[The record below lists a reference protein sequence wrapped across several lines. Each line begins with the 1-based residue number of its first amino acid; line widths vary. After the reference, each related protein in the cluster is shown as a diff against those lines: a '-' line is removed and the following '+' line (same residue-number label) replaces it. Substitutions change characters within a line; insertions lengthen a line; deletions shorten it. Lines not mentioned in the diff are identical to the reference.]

1 MTHRKS
7 ISPNHTGPTGQD
19 LDSTLG
25 HLGAAHTALCGMRSL
40 VHVHSTRHALVVSE
54 DAVQYLLEKRDEVI
68 AALDTALAS
77 YAHTVDPSGTLA
89 DIVANTLADI
99 VAAELAAVDDDAVFG
114 IRHMRRLPNGNVV
127 QVRRYS

>member
-7 ISPNHTGPTGQD
+7 TSPNHTGPTGQD

-25 HLGAAHTALCGMRSL
+25 HLGAAHTAFCGMRSL

-68 AALDTALAS
+68 AAVDAALTS
-77 YAHTVDPSGTLA
+77 YAHAVDPSGALA
-89 DIVANTLADI
+89 EIVASAIADQPARLVPI
-99 VAAELAAVDDDAVFG
+99 DTDTVFG
-114 IRHMRRLPNGNVV
+114 IRHMRRLSNGDVV
-127 QVRRYS
+127 EVKRYS